1 MKKILLLS
9 LGTLVLVNNIFATTN
24 TVQTM
29 LKKAQ
34 STIMLSVQD
43 PYKAAKDAYENTDKK
58 KYVPNTK
65 LQAGKYIKKYL
76 ENLLTNSAAVG
87 EAMEGNAI
95 ATTRIPEEKGVYE
108 RSFIG
113 TDVALDRVF
122 NSINM
127 IKPIDGQAVPQAII
141 AFDSVQLML
150 NYCFEIIGNFGEQYC
165 KDNSSILVYN
175 AVTQRFTS
183 QDPLAQLYNH
193 MITAVIAESAL
204 KTSIVNYMVACAQEC
219 KIRYLTKVVT
229 PVSAASRLRSLLRRY
244 TPMAVGITA
253 AACSYMISES
263 YYEGDGAQTALI
275 TGAAIEGAA
284 AYATGT
290 LVMKIT
296 DLIKR

>member
-29 LKKAQ
+29 LNKAQ
-34 STIMLSVQD
+34 SKIMLSVQD
-43 PYKAAKDAYENTDKK
+43 PYKAAKDAYENTNQK
-58 KYVPNTK
+58 KYVPSTK
-65 LQAGKYIKKYL
+65 LQAGIYITKYL
-76 ENLLTNSAAVG
+76 ENLLANPATAK
-87 EAMEGNAI
+87 EAMKGNSI
-95 ATTRIPEEKGVYE
+95 ASTLIPEEKAVYE
-108 RSFIG
+108 RSIIG
-113 TDVALDRVF
+113 TDIALDRVF
-122 NSINM
+122 NQINM
-127 IKPIDGQAVPQAII
+127 ITPTEGQTVPQTII
-141 AFDSVQLML
+141 AFDAAQLML

-175 AVTQRFTS
+175 ATTQHFTS

-193 MITAVIAESAL
+193 MISAVIAEPAL
-204 KTSIVNYMVACAQEC
+204 KKSIVTYMVACAQEC
-219 KIRYLTKVVT
+219 KTRYLTKIVT
-229 PVSAASRLRSLLRRY
+229 PVSTASRLRSLFRRY
-244 TPMAVGITA
+244 TPIALGMTA
-253 AACSYMISES
+253 AACSYMMSES
-263 YYEGDGAQTALI
+263 YYEGDGAQAALI